1 MSTVEANCELL
12 TPDGW
17 QIEIGEHIIGH
28 GGCGARVELQ
38 QIAST
43 TNCYVNPMLYAIS
56 ASLFAAPSCMDRVSD
71 SLVRHGVE
79 AEIDVSVL
87 SEGSISGALMRSLT
101 DNNCNLL
108 VMGCYGHSH
117 FREIVLGGASRDML
131 RDLSIPVLM
140 AH

>member
-17 QIEIGEHIIGH
+17 QIEIGERIIGH

-56 ASLFAAPSCMDRVSD
+56 ASLLVAPSCMNRVESVPD
-71 SLVRHGVE
+71 QPLEFLRLRHVGPHLLL
-79 AEIDVSVL
+79 SKMGLKCQNVL
-87 SEGSISGALMRSLT
+87 ERLCVG
-101 DNNCNLL
+101 NL
-108 VMGCYGHSH
+108 
-117 FREIVLGGASRDML
+117 FD
-131 RDLSIPVLM
+131 
-140 AH
+140 